1 MDGASAAP
9 AQNLSGGE
17 DGLHVGNVQDGLFP
31 DTVPAVRLSKF
42 EGPLDLLL
50 FLIRKNEIDIYD
62 IPIAE
67 VARQYMDILRK
78 NEQMNIDVAGEFFVM
93 AATLM
98 YIKSRMLL
106 PSSEMPADNDAAEAG
121 DDDLDPRWQL
131 VRQLIQYRRLKES
144 ARYIANLIEQ
154 QQNFLPREIAKPEAT
169 EERPL
174 APLGKMDLWNVFNLV
189 LKRLSERI
197 LPGEI
202 QDDTVTIAARMEVI
216 IERLKTQKSF
226 TFTSLLP
233 EQITIPMLATTF
245 LACLELARLGQM
257 SVRQDELFGEIY
269 CDAREPGDELPAPA
283 NGEQIHDDPLFAEL
297 EK

>member
-1 MDGASAAP
+1 MEPANALENANGASAD
-9 AQNLSGGE
+9 S
-17 DGLHVGNVQDGLFP
+17 LHVGTVQDGLFP

-62 IPIAE
+62 IPIVE
-67 VARQYMDILRK
+67 ITRQYMDILRK
-78 NEQMNIDVAGEFFVM
+78 NEQMNIDIAGEFFVM

-106 PSSEMPADNDAAEAG
+106 PTSEMPQDEPDAGTDG
-121 DDDLDPRWQL
+121 DENLDPRWQL
-131 VRQLIQYRRLKES
+131 VRQLIQYKRLKES
-144 ARYIANLIEQ
+144 ARYIADLIEK
-154 QQNFLPREIAKPEAT
+154 QQNFLPRDIAKPQEN

-202 QDDTVTIAARMEVI
+202 QDDSVTIAARMEVI

-226 TFTSLLP
+226 TFSSLLP
-233 EQITIPMLATTF
+233 EKITIPMLSTTF

-269 CDAREPGDELPAPA
+269 CDAREPGESLPAPE
-283 NGEQIHDDPLFAEL
+283 NGEQRNDDPLFNLA
-297 EK
+297 

>member
-1 MDGASAAP
+1 MSDASAVP
-9 AQNLSGGE
+9 AQGE
-17 DGLHVGNVQDGLFP
+17 FPAENFRVGVEQDGLFP
-31 DTVPAVRLSKF
+31 ETAPAVRLSKF

-62 IPIAE
+62 IPIAD

-106 PSSEMPADNDAAEAG
+106 PSSEMPADPENTDAG
-121 DDDLDPRWQL
+121 DEDLDPRWQL

-144 ARYIANLIEQ
+144 ARYIADLIEK
-154 QQNFLPREIAKPEAT
+154 QQNFLPREISKPEVA

-202 QDDTVTIAARMEVI
+202 QDDSVTIAARMEVI
-216 IERLKTQKSF
+216 LERLKMKKSF
-226 TFTSLLP
+226 TFSSLLP
-233 EQITIPMLATTF
+233 EKITIPMLATTF

-257 SVRQDELFGEIY
+257 TVRQDALFGEIY
-269 CDAREPGDELPAPA
+269 CDAREPGEEITPPA
-283 NGEQIHDDPLFAEL
+283 NGEQFHDDPLFSEASRS
-297 EK
+297 

>member
-1 MDGASAAP
+1 
-9 AQNLSGGE
+9 
-17 DGLHVGNVQDGLFP
+17 
-31 DTVPAVRLSKF
+31 
-42 EGPLDLLL
+42 
-50 FLIRKNEIDIYD
+50 
-62 IPIAE
+62 
-67 VARQYMDILRK
+67 
-78 NEQMNIDVAGEFFVM
+78 
-93 AATLM
+93 
-98 YIKSRMLL
+98 
-106 PSSEMPADNDAAEAG
+106 
-121 DDDLDPRWQL
+121 
-131 VRQLIQYRRLKES
+131 
-144 ARYIANLIEQ
+144 
-154 QQNFLPREIAKPEAT
+154 
-169 EERPL
+169 
-174 APLGKMDLWNVFNLV
+174 MDLWNVFNLV

-269 CDAREPGDELPAPA
+269 CDAREPGEEQPAPA

>member
-1 MDGASAAP
+1 MDNASAASV
-9 AQNLSGGE
+9 QNGT
-17 DGLHVGNVQDGLFP
+17 DGKLHVGAVQDGLFP
-31 DTVPAVRLSKF
+31 DAAPAVRLSKF

-62 IPIAE
+62 IPIAD
-67 VARQYMDILRK
+67 VTRQYMEILRK
-78 NEQMNIDVAGEFFVM
+78 NEQMDIDIAGEFFVM

-106 PSSEMPADNDAAEAG
+106 PSSEMPQATDIAESG
-121 DDDLDPRWQL
+121 EEDLDPRWQL

-144 ARYIANLIEQ
+144 ARYIADLIEK
-154 QQNFLPREIAKPEAT
+154 QQNFLPREIAKPEAS

-202 QDDTVTIAARMEVI
+202 QDDSVTIAARMEVI

-233 EQITIPMLATTF
+233 EKITIPMLATTF

-257 SVRQDELFGEIY
+257 LVRQDDLFGEIY
-269 CDAREPGDELPAPA
+269 CDAREPGEEVAAPA
-283 NGEQIHDDPLFAEL
+283 NGEQFHDDPLFAEMSQS
-297 EK
+297 